1 MKIKIVNRT
10 EKVKD
15 QRRTK
20 TRDIKMNMKGK
31 LKHRMF
37 LCLLKMINKK
47 KKNSINLLRKTELRP
62 RLEIKRYRMKSM
74 MIVTGVQRI
83 LRSLEFNAE
92 VQQ

>member
-37 LCLLKMINKK
+37 LFLLKMINKK
-47 KKNSINLLRKTELRP
+47 KNSISQLRKTELRP